1 MELVHVTVLQKAAP
15 GMQETRL
22 FFSWTFFRVTTP
34 YREVTFADFLLADV
48 LTSLAKALSDSER
61 ALCHLALGPVMQPA
75 STDQALPRTVLLA
88 HVMLSPCRIP

>member
-1 MELVHVTVLQKAAP
+1 
-15 GMQETRL
+15 MQETRL

-61 ALCHLALGPVMQPA
+61 ALCHLAMGPVMQPA
-75 STDQALPRTVLLA
+75 STDQALPSTFLL
-88 HVMLSPCRIP
+88 V